1 MQHTKL
7 AKGRGHK
14 LPIRHSL
21 SPALRDQTEAA
32 RSAGKKTPY
41 KNTARKEAESARP
54 LRKKMSSESKS
65 NKLIC
70 RYCGSD
76 DLAPSFIKRRDRR
89 CRKCFSKRY
98 GSAARTRKAKVK
110 K

>member
-14 LPIRHSL
+14 LPIRHSRSL
-21 SPALRDQTEAA
+21 TLRDQTVAV
-32 RSAGKKTPY
+32 RSAGKKTAH
-41 KNTARKEAESARP
+41 KNTARKEADSARP
-54 LRKKMSSESKS
+54 LRKELDSKS
-65 NKLIC
+65 DKLVC

-89 CRKCFSKRY
+89 CRECFSKRY
-98 GSAARTRKAKVK
+98 GSAARARKAKVK